1 MSLRVFGGRVV
12 PSLTLCLLLTAPAP
26 PASLPRV
33 PVQGLAPVPLA
44 LDLAA
49 SASELPQL
57 RSLLVSWRGELIAE
71 HYASGVRPGALAN
84 IKSASKSIIAALVG
98 IAIERGLIKSV
109 QRADRHVLPGA
120 APRSRSPQAGDHRRG
135 SADDAV
141 GAGVDER
148 PQLRRMGA
156 EPQLGAR
163 RAGAA
168 DGERARHRDGVQ
180 HRQLASAVGDSH
192 EGDRHQHV
200 AVRAGRAGQAARH
213 HAWPAGRR
221 IRRASISAA
230 TRCS

>member
-1 MSLRVFGGRVV
+1 MLRLRPG
-12 PSLTLCLLLTAPAP
+12 PSATLAVLLTTLSLLIRP
-26 PASLPRV
+26 PAIAAQTPATRS
-33 PVQGLAPVPLA
+33 APV
-44 LDLAA
+44 DVRAA
-49 SASELPQL
+49 ASELPQL

-71 HYASGVRPGALAN
+71 HYASGVRPDALAN
-84 IKSASKSIIAALVG
+84 VKSASKSIIAALVG

-109 QRADRHVLPGA
+109 REPIVTLLPRA
-120 APRSRSPQAGDHRRG
+120 APRSRSPQAGDHHRG

-148 PQLRRMGA
+148 PQLRRVGA
-156 EPQLGAR
+156 EPQLGAL

-180 HRQLASAVGDSH
+180 HRQLAPAVGDPH
-192 EGDRHQHV
+192 QGDRHQHV
-200 AVRAGRAGQAARH
+200 AVRPGRAGEAARH

-230 TRCS
+230 TRCC